1 MGRTARSTL
10 LMAAFLAGGT
20 ALVANPGGGSGGS
33 SGSSTPSMS
42 APDYDPAAEYRKGV
56 EALQAQRFQDAKKA
70 FDHVLAVAPRD
81 ANTNYLAGL
90 AAAGLNDLKGSRKYY
105 ERAVKADK
113 ELVGAV
119 RELGV
124 TYVKLGETDKAGA
137 QLASLKAMQEKC
149 ASACAKAT
157 EIGRAVEALT
167 AAMGTPPQARLE
179 TRPSLLFASAAGG
192 DRAYLD
198 AVGLINEGRF
208 EAAIEALNSARAT
221 FGPHPDVLTY
231 LGFANRKL
239 HRYEAAESYY
249 RAALATAPDHRGATE
264 YFGELMV
271 ERGDLAGAEQMLAKL
286 EGSCDFGCA
295 EADELRRWIEAARS
309 RAS

>member
-1 MGRTARSTL
+1 MGKTARLTL
-10 LMAAFLAGGT
+10 LTAACFVGGT

-33 SGSSTPSMS
+33 PGGSTPSMS
-42 APDYDPAAEYRKGV
+42 APDYDPAAEYRKGI
-56 EALQAQRFQDAKKA
+56 EALQAQRFQEAKKA
-70 FDHVLAVAPRD
+70 FDRVLAVAPRD
-81 ANTNYLAGL
+81 ANSNYLAGL

-124 TYVKLGETDKAGA
+124 TYVKLGEKERADG
-137 QLASLKAMQEKC
+137 QLAALKAMQQRC
-149 ASACAKAT
+149 AGACAKAA
-157 EIGRAVEALT
+157 EIGRAVDALT
-167 AAMGTPPQARLE
+167 AAIGTPPQARLE

-192 DRAYLD
+192 DHAYLD
-198 AVGLINEGRF
+198 AVGLINEGRY
-208 EAAIEALNSARAT
+208 EAAIEALNAARAS

-239 HRYEAAESYY
+239 RRYDAAEAYY
-249 RAALATAPDHRGATE
+249 RAALAAAPDHRGATE
-264 YFGELMV
+264 YYGELMA
-271 ERGDLAGAEQMLAKL
+271 ERGDLAGAEHMLAKL
-286 EGSCDFGCA
+286 EVGCDFGCA
-295 EADELRRWIEAARS
+295 EADELRRWIKAARS